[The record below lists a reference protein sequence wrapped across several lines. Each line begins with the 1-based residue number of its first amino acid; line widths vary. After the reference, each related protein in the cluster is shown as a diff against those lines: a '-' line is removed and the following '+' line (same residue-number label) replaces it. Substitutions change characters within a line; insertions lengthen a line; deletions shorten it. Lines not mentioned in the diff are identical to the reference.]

1 MYTTFNVQVD
11 FILKKNLR
19 GAMMWSIE
27 TDDFLG
33 LSGVKYP
40 LLKTVNYVISQDSSA
55 NEIPTDDIPTKPP
68 TAAASSLCF
77 NSFLLLLFSTATI
90 IISPFSSFSV

>member
-1 MYTTFNVQVD
+1 
-11 FILKKNLR
+11 
-19 GAMMWSIE
+19 MMWSIE

-55 NEIPTDDIPTKPP
+55 NEIPTDETPTKPP
-68 TAAASSLCF
+68 TAAASSLYL
-77 NSFLLLLFSTATI
+77 NSFVLLMFSAT
-90 IISPFSSFSV
+90 SVITSLCSNFIF